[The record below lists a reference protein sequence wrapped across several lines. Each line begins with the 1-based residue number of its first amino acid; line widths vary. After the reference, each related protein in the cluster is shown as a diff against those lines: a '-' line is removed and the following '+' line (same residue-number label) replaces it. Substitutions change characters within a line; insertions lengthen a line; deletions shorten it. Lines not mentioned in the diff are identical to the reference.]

1 MTSGSQVLATAKGKQ
16 KPGLCVRVGSSLH
29 SVSKKPDLGRE
40 TASSHLICSEGGI
53 QERIDAYIP
62 QACRSHIPPS
72 QLHSQALRHRQAQ
85 PGNTWAPH
93 LLTWAGQTKSKQEAI
108 KRQASTKKNAW
119 QILLRR
125 LSGCLFFFLIASH
138 FSRKKNFITKDL
150 APWNKP
156 RHVPMSRVSFSK
168 CGGFSQVNWSFS
180 PQDDL
185 VLPRM
190 MRSHRAVSD
199 HPSSFSK

>member
-1 MTSGSQVLATAKGKQ
+1 MMSGSQVLATAKGKR
-16 KPGLCVRVGSSLH
+16 KPSLYVGVGSSLH

-125 LSGCLFFFLIASH
+125 LSGCLFFFFFLNC
-138 FSRKKNFITKDL
+138 FSFFKKKNFITKDL

-156 RHVPMSRVSFSK
+156 KHVPIVS
-168 CGGFSQVNWSFS
+168 C
-180 PQDDL
+180 
-185 VLPRM
+185 VLPKVRWLF
-190 MRSHRAVSD
+190 
-199 HPSSFSK
+199 PSQLVFQSSG